1 MSAVA
6 WRLAPYLFSAV
17 LMLTAWLQ
25 HQTVT
30 QQKTTLK
37 AYGSVIENQGRQI
50 EDLTDR
56 LTIQRLDLVAL
67 ATQQEGFRAELDKRE
82 FNFERLKNEDPE
94 VRSWA
99 DTVLPPGIVRLQQR
113 PAITGAAGY
122 AEYLRTRD
130 ALHAAGQPAE
140 DKRRP
145 AEDD

>member
-1 MSAVA
+1 MYK
-6 WRLAPYLFSAV
+6 R
-17 LMLTAWLQ
+17 Q
-25 HQTVT
+25 
-30 QQKTTLK
+30 

-99 DTVLPPGIVRLQQR
+99 DTVLPLSLIHILSR
-113 PAITGAAGY
+113 
-122 AEYLRTRD
+122 
-130 ALHAAGQPAE
+130 H
-140 DKRRP
+140 
-145 AEDD
+145 